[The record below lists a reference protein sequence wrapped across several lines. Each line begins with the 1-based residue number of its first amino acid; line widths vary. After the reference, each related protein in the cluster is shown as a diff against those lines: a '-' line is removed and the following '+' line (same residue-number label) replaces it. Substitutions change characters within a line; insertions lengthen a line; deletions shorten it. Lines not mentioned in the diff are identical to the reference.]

1 MITNTPDRSSGTEK
15 RIAASGPLATV
26 VAAALAGAGLIHLAF
41 APVHLQE
48 SATHGAF
55 FVVAAWA
62 QLLLAGLIITRRGGR
77 ATLAATVAVQAA
89 ILGVWIVS
97 RTSGISGVVEPFGLP
112 DVLASAFE
120 IVAIGGAGL
129 LMLGWHG
136 PRVRGFVGGVATT
149 LSALVV
155 MGLVT
160 MSVSPALSGG
170 HTHSHTAAD
179 GHTHS
184 HAAGAAAAGHV
195 HDHSAATGATGE
207 ALPHEH
213 SAATGATG
221 EALPHD
227 HSAVVVAA
235 DGTALVHDHG
245 TTGTPG
251 TTVPGTPPHDHG
263 TGTTVPG
270 TDPCAHLIVSLSDS
284 CLTTAQRAAAQS
296 LIDRSTTFMAPFTAI
311 TTGRNALASALNSA
325 GFESIGDSGTG
336 FEHYVNWTYYND
348 GIELDPTRIESVV
361 LQKLSSGQ
369 WIAASAMYILN
380 TGKTMADAPDIA
392 GSLTSWHDHQNLCWD
407 ASGHHLAGV
416 LVNGS
421 CTGGTFHPT
430 PPMLH
435 VWMTPQVCGPFTG
448 TEGVGGNCAVHQH

>member
-1 MITNTPDRSSGTEK
+1 MITNPPDRSPGTDR

-26 VAAALAGAGLIHLAF
+26 IAASLAGAGLIHLAF
-41 APVHLQE
+41 APIHLQD

-77 ATLAATVAVQAA
+77 ATLAATVAVQAV

-97 RTSGISGVVEPFGLP
+97 RTSGISGVVEPFGVP
-112 DVLASAFE
+112 DVLASCFE

-170 HTHSHTAAD
+170 HTHSHSAAG

-184 HAAGAAAAGHV
+184 HAAASGDAHV
-195 HDHSAATGATGE
+195 HDHAAATGATGE
-207 ALPHEH
+207 AAPHDH
-213 SAATGATG
+213 TAVAGATG
-221 EALPHD
+221 EAVAHD
-227 HSAVVVAA
+227 HTAVA
-235 DGTALVHDHG
+235 GTIGTVPHDHG
-245 TTGTPG
+245 TVTVDTSG
-251 TTVPGTPPHDHG
+251 TTVPHDHG

-270 TDPCAHLIVSLSDS
+270 TDPCAHLITSLSDP
-284 CLTTAQRAAAQS
+284 CLTPSQVAAAQT
-296 LIDRSTTFMAPFTAI
+296 LITRSTTFMAPFTAI
-311 TTGRNALASALNSA
+311 TTGRTALAAALNAA
-325 GFESIGDSGTG
+325 GFESIGDAGTG

-380 TGKTMADAPDIA
+380 TGKTMADVPDIA

>member
-1 MITNTPDRSSGTEK
+1 MITNPPDNSPSTDR

-26 VAAALAGAGLIHLAF
+26 VAASLAGAGLIHLAF
-41 APVHLQE
+41 APIHLQE

-97 RTSGISGVVEPFGLP
+97 RTAGISGEVEPVSLP
-112 DVLASAFE
+112 DVLASSFE
-120 IVAIGGAGL
+120 IIAIGGAGL

-149 LSALVV
+149 LSSIVV
-155 MGLVT
+155 IGLVT

-170 HTHSHTAAD
+170 HTHGAASGD
-179 GHTHS
+179 GHDHA
-184 HAAGAAAAGHV
+184 HAAGASGAAHAHDHAAAAGATGGAAA
-195 HDHSAATGATGE
+195 HDHAAVAGATGE
-207 ALPHEH
+207 A
-213 SAATGATG
+213 AA
-221 EALPHD
+221 HD
-227 HSAVVVAA
+227 HSAVAVGTT
-235 DGTALVHDHG
+235 GTATHDHG
-245 TTGTPG
+245 TVTGDTTGTTTPG
-251 TTVPGTPPHDHG
+251 HDHG

-270 TDPCAHLIVSLSDS
+270 TDPCAHQITSLTDP
-284 CLTTAQRAAAQS
+284 CLTPAQVSAAQT
-296 LIDRSTTFMAPFTAI
+296 LIARSTTFMAPFTSI
-311 TTGRNALASALNSA
+311 TTGRSALAAALNAA
-325 GFESIGDSGTG
+325 GFESIGDAGTG

-348 GIELDPTRIESVV
+348 GIEMDPTRIESVV
-361 LQKLSSGQ
+361 LQKLSNGQ

-380 TGKTMADAPDIA
+380 TGKTMADVPDIA

-407 ASGHHLAGV
+407 ASGHHLAGI